1 MIDHPAEAARV
12 THSSL
17 APVIDTR
24 MHRKWNQRRA
34 IDERRHRVLS
44 QRRAIDE
51 RRHRAIDERRHRV
64 LSQHHDMDERRHR
77 VLSQH
82 HDMDETMHRVLN
94 QPHVIDV
101 KRHCP
106 VSDETMHRVL
116 SQPHDMDVTTHRA
129 MDERRPRAMDGTTH
143 HVLNQ
148 RHATDGMMHRVID
161 GTQCQTAGLL
171 QTSVLDLALK
181 ASLDANKR
189 MILGRRA
196 RAAERSVK
204 IHDFAMTCATVRPPQ
219 EPVLSLGMKH
229 IATVVL
235 RAVRTLLRP
244 LILRDLSLG
253 LMTTAG
259 VTVAISA
266 AVLSV
271 GTSLDQILTVP
282 SIHTSR

>member
-1 MIDHPAEAARV
+1 
-12 THSSL
+12 
-17 APVIDTR
+17 
-24 MHRKWNQRRA
+24 MHREWNQRRA
-34 IDERRHRVLS
+34 IDERRHHVLS
-44 QRRAIDE
+44 QPHVIDG
-51 RRHRAIDERRHRV
+51 
-64 LSQHHDMDERRHR
+64 M
-77 VLSQH
+77 
-82 HDMDETMHRVLN
+82 THRVLN
-94 QPHVIDV
+94 QPRVIDV
-101 KRHCP
+101 KRICP

-129 MDERRPRAMDGTTH
+129 MDGRRPRVMDGTTH

-148 RHATDGMMHRVID
+148 PHVIDGMMHRAID
-161 GTQCQTAGLL
+161 GTQCQSVGLP
-171 QTSVLDLALK
+171 QTSVLDLAQK
-181 ASLDANKR
+181 ANLDANKR
-189 MILGRRA
+189 MTLGSRA
-196 RAAERSVK
+196 LAAERSVK
-204 IHDFAMTCATVRPPQ
+204 ISDFAMTCATVRPPR

-235 RAVRTLLRP
+235 HAVRTLLRP